1 MIVRTSRRWPLV
13 ALVGIAG
20 VTALAVLGYFNY
32 DVRRAI
38 AVAQGDTA
46 EARVDHY
53 LAAIARGDE
62 AAAIS
67 RWGVDAGGY
76 RQELEARR
84 SEVTRAL
91 ASQPPHSYRIEGIEW
106 WSMCCEP
113 HIIASGR
120 LATGARVTVGTD
132 DARYVFDVF
141 AVEREHVYD
150 GLPPRG
156 WVLRDVYP
164 SGAAPIYN
172 RFPGR

>member
-1 MIVRTSRRWPLV
+1 MGESGR
-13 ALVGIAG
+13 AA
-20 VTALAVLGYFNY
+20 VTALAGFGYFNY

-38 AVAQGDTA
+38 AVAQRDTA
-46 EARVDHY
+46 EARVELY
-53 LAAIARGDE
+53 LAAIERGDE
-62 AAAIS
+62 AAAIAA
-67 RWGVDAGGY
+67 WGVGAGGD

-84 SEVTRAL
+84 AEVTRAL
-91 ASQPPHSYRIEGIEW
+91 ASQSPRSYRIEHIEW

-120 LATGARVTVGTD
+120 LATGARMTVGID

-141 AVEREHVYD
+141 ADDREHVYD